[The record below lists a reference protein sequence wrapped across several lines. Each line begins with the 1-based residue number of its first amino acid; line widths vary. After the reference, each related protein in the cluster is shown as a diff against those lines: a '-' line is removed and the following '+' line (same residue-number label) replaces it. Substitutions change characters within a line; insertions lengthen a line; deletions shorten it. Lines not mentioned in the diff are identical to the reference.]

1 MVGVNTA
8 GTRGRV
14 GRTSPPGGG
23 SLLPHDDDDG
33 ERVSLRVRAVMIGS
47 HECRIVGDAQSVGL
61 LMTDPIISS
70 STHTPRVN
78 QL

>member
-1 MVGVNTA
+1 MGVNTA

-23 SLLPHDDDDG
+23 SLLLHDDDDG
-33 ERVSLRVRAVMIGS
+33 ERVSLRVQAEMIGS
-47 HECRIVGDAQSVGL
+47 HECRIAGDAQSGL
-61 LMTDPIISS
+61 LMIDPIISS